1 MSSMIIAPGRFGAGG
16 GGAPS
21 TSYANPGGTGNRSSF
36 WTITTNITPASGAVA
51 NLVNG
56 NLTGDA
62 TNAFKMASASDRL
75 KWIRFHATDGLA
87 YCIDALKLFSDV
99 VNDHDD
105 WFIGATNN
113 GEDFVELGTLSQ
125 LAGAVAGT
133 EYTFTNTGRYT
144 DYIIWQK
151 PGSLLSTVPWLEE
164 IDFKIST
171 SGAQTSVATN
181 VPSYLNKYGFLDRTS
196 VLTVTSTSGNGGGT
210 PSNLVD
216 GGAVDDAND
225 SWWFQG
231 GQSAREIIFDA
242 GSGNTFR
249 PVEATWWQDN
259 TTSHGTW
266 QAYWGDNVL
275 AYTSFGSTFTLGGV
289 AIETIDL
296 SAFPAGG
303 KRALRFLQTVGSTS
317 SSPFLRE
324 CLFKASKT

>member
-1 MSSMIIAPGRFGAGG
+1 MSMIIAPGRFGAGG
-16 GGAPS
+16 GGGSPA
-21 TSYANPGGTGNRSSF
+21 TSYANSGGTGNRSAF
-36 WTITTNITPASGAVA
+36 WTVTTNITPGSGAVA

-75 KWIRFHATDGLA
+75 KWIRFHATDGNA

-113 GEDFVELGTLSQ
+113 GEDWVELGTLSQ

-133 EYTFTNTGRYT
+133 EYTFTNTGYFS

-151 PGSLLSTVPWLEE
+151 PGSLLSTVPWVEE
-164 IDFKIST
+164 IDFKISA
-171 SGAQTSVATN
+171 SGTPTSVATN
-181 VPSYLNKYGFLDRTS
+181 VASYLNKYGFLDRTAF
-196 VLTVTSTSGNGGGT
+196 LTVTSTSGNGGGT

-216 GGAVDDAND
+216 GAAVDNSTDA
-225 SWWFQG
+225 WWFQG
-231 GQSAREIIFDA
+231 GQSGREIVFDA
-242 GSGNTFR
+242 GVGNTLR
-249 PVEATWWQDN
+249 VEEITWWQDT

-266 QAYWGDNVL
+266 QPYWGDNAL
-275 AYTSFGSTFTLGGV
+275 AYTSFDSPKTLGGV
-289 AIETIDL
+289 AVETITL
-296 SAFPAGG
+296 AAMPTG
-303 KRALRFLQTVGSTS
+303 KRALRLLQVTGTTS

-324 CLFKASKT
+324 ALLKSSKT